1 MRIIGVLAFVI
12 ALLLSV
18 MIHEFGHYITAKK
31 YGMRVS
37 EFFLGFGKRLW
48 SFTRGETEFG
58 IKAIPAGGYCR
69 IEGMTATDEMPIG
82 EESRAFYKATSGRKL
97 VVLGAGSFL
106 HFVLGFIILL
116 IIFAGIGVSKPTNTI
131 TDISACV
138 PRLNAACADTDP
150 KSPALLA
157 GLQAG
162 DVITSLN
169 GVAVNNWAQD
179 VEIIRESA
187 GKELVIEIERDGQ
200 SQTISVVAATR
211 VVDGKEYGFLG
222 IVNGYELVR
231 DAPFTS
237 IKNSAIV
244 SWDFIS
250 GAVKAIISLPSKI
263 PALWGATI
271 SGTERDP
278 NGLVGIVGVA
288 QVTGQAASSDGLSTS
303 ERIQTFLLII
313 ASLNFFV
320 GVFNLLP
327 ILPLDGGHMAVA
339 IADEVRA
346 FIARIRGRA
355 RPEGINVNKL
365 APFTMVVFVLLAAL
379 TVLLL
384 AADIINPI
392 RVNF

>member
-1 MRIIGVLAFVI
+1 MKIVGVLAFII

-69 IEGMTATDEMPIG
+69 IEGMTATDEMPPG
-82 EESRAFYKATSGRKL
+82 EESRAFFKANSGRKL

-116 IIFAGIGVSKPTNTI
+116 IIFAGIGTAKPTTTI
-131 TDISACV
+131 SEISSCV

-150 KSPALLA
+150 KSPALIA

-169 GVAVNNWAQD
+169 GVPVNNWAKD
-179 VEIIRESA
+179 VEVIRTSA
-187 GKELVIEIERDGQ
+187 GKELVIEFERNGQ
-200 SQTISVVAATR
+200 AQTISVMAATR
-211 VVDGKEYGFLG
+211 IIDGKEYGFLG
-222 IVNGYELVR
+222 IVNEVELVR

-237 IKNSAIV
+237 IKNSALV

-263 PALWGATI
+263 PALWGATV

-288 QVTGQAASSDGLSTS
+288 QVTGQAASTDGLSTS

-346 FIARIRGRA
+346 LLARIRGRS

-384 AADIINPI
+384 AADIVNPI
-392 RVNF
+392 QVNL

>member
-1 MRIIGVLAFVI
+1 MKIIGILAFVI
-12 ALLLSV
+12 ALLASV

-69 IEGMTATDEMPIG
+69 IEGMTATDVMPAG
-82 EESRAFYKATSGRKL
+82 EESRAFFKATSGRKL

-106 HFVLGFIILL
+106 HFVLGFVILL
-116 IIFAGIGVSKPTNTI
+116 IIFAGIGTSKPTTTI
-131 TDISACV
+131 SEISKCVPQSNSACTQ
-138 PRLNAACADTDP
+138 ADP
-150 KSPALLA
+150 KSPALIA
-157 GLQAG
+157 GLQPG

-169 GVAVNNWAQD
+169 GIPVNNWSKD
-179 VEIIRESA
+179 VEIIRSSA
-187 GKELVIEIERDGQ
+187 GKEIAIEIERNGEVQ
-200 SQTISVVAATR
+200 SLSVLGATR
-211 VVDGKEYGFLG
+211 VVDGKKYGFLG
-222 IVNGYELVR
+222 IVNEYVLVR
-231 DAPFTS
+231 DTPFTS
-237 IKNSAIV
+237 IKNSALV
-244 SWDFIS
+244 SWDFIGS
-250 GAVKAIISLPSKI
+250 SAKAIISLPSKI
-263 PALWGATI
+263 PALWGATV

-288 QVTGQAASSDGLSTS
+288 QVSGQAVSTEGLSNS

-346 FIARIRGRA
+346 FFARIRGKA
-355 RPEGINVNKL
+355 RPDGINVNKL
-365 APFTMVVFVLLAAL
+365 APVTMVVFILLAAL

-384 AADIINPI
+384 AADILNPVQ
-392 RVNF
+392 VNL

>member
-1 MRIIGVLAFVI
+1 MKIIGVLAFII

-69 IEGMTATDEMPIG
+69 IEGMTATDEMPPG
-82 EESRAFYKATSGRKL
+82 EESRAFFKANSGRKL

-116 IIFAGIGVSKPTNTI
+116 IIFAGIGTAKPTTTI
-131 TDISACV
+131 SEISSCV
-138 PRLNAACADTDP
+138 PRLNATCADTDP
-150 KSPALLA
+150 KSPALIA

-169 GVAVNNWAQD
+169 GVPVNNWAKD
-179 VEIIRESA
+179 VEVIRTSA
-187 GKELVIEIERDGQ
+187 GKELVIEFERNGQ
-200 SQTISVVAATR
+200 AQSISVMAATR
-211 VVDGKEYGFLG
+211 IIEGKEYGFLG
-222 IVNGYELVR
+222 IVNEFELVR

-237 IKNSAIV
+237 IKNSALV

-263 PALWGATI
+263 PALWGATV

-288 QVTGQAASSDGLSTS
+288 QVTGQAASTDGLSAS
-303 ERIQTFLLII
+303 ERFQTFLLII

-346 FIARIRGRA
+346 LFARIRGKA

-384 AADIINPI
+384 AADIVNPI
-392 RVNF
+392 QVNL

>member
-1 MRIIGVLAFVI
+1 MKIIGVLAFII

-69 IEGMTATDEMPIG
+69 IEGMTATDEMPPG
-82 EESRAFYKATSGRKL
+82 EESRAFFKANSGHKL

-116 IIFAGIGVSKPTNTI
+116 IIFAGIGTAKPTTTI
-131 TDISACV
+131 SEISSCV

-150 KSPALLA
+150 KSPALIA

-169 GVAVNNWAQD
+169 GVPVNNWAKD
-179 VEIIRESA
+179 VEVIRTSA
-187 GKELVIEIERDGQ
+187 GKELVIEFERNGQ
-200 SQTISVVAATR
+200 AQSISVMAATR
-211 VVDGKEYGFLG
+211 IIEGKEYGFLG
-222 IVNGYELVR
+222 IVNEFELVR

-237 IKNSAIV
+237 IKNSALV

-263 PALWGATI
+263 PALWGATV

-288 QVTGQAASSDGLSTS
+288 QVTGQAASTDGLSAS

-346 FIARIRGRA
+346 LFARIRGRA

-384 AADIINPI
+384 AADIVNPI
-392 RVNF
+392 QVNL

>member
-1 MRIIGVLAFVI
+1 MRVIGVLAFVI
-12 ALLLSV
+12 ALLFSV
-18 MIHEFGHYITAKK
+18 MIHEFGHYITAKR

-37 EFFLGFGKRLW
+37 EFFLGFGKKIW

-58 IKAIPAGGYCR
+58 LKAIPAGGYCR
-69 IEGMTATDEMPIG
+69 IEGMSATDEMPIG
-82 EESRAFYKATSGRKL
+82 EESRAFYSASSGRKL
-97 VVLGAGSFL
+97 IVLGAGSFL

-116 IIFAGIGVSKPTNTI
+116 IIFAGIGTAKPTTTI
-131 TDISACV
+131 AEISACV

-169 GVAVNNWAQD
+169 GVPVSNWAKD
-179 VEIIRESA
+179 VEIIRTSA
-187 GKELVIEIERDGQ
+187 GRELVIEIERDGQ
-200 SQTISVVAATR
+200 KQSFSAIAATR

-222 IVNGYELVR
+222 IVNEFQLVR

-263 PALWGATI
+263 PALWGATV

-339 IADEVRA
+339 IADEIRA
-346 FIARIRGRA
+346 LFARIRGRA

-365 APFTMVVFVLLAAL
+365 APFTMVIFVLLAAL

-392 RVNF
+392 RINF

>member
-1 MRIIGVLAFVI
+1 MKIIGVLAFVI

-18 MIHEFGHYITAKK
+18 MIHEFGHYITAKR

-37 EFFLGFGKRLW
+37 EFFLGFGKRIW

-69 IEGMTATDEMPIG
+69 IEGMSATDEMPPG
-82 EESRAFYKATSGRKL
+82 EESRAFFKASSGRKL
-97 VVLGAGSFL
+97 IVLGAGSFL

-116 IIFAGIGVSKPTNTI
+116 IIFAGIGTSKPTTTI
-131 TDISACV
+131 SEISACV
-138 PRLNAACADTDP
+138 PRINAACTESDP
-150 KSPALLA
+150 KSPALLS

-169 GVAVNNWAQD
+169 GVPVNNWAKD
-179 VEIIRESA
+179 VEIIRNSA
-187 GKELVIEIERDGQ
+187 GKEILIEIERNGQ
-200 SQTISVVAATR
+200 VQTISIIAATR

-231 DAPFTS
+231 DAPFIS

-263 PALWGATI
+263 PALWGATV
-271 SGTERDP
+271 SGADRDP

-288 QVTGQAASSDGLSTS
+288 QVTGQAASSEGLSTS

-346 FIARIRGRA
+346 IVARIRGRA

-392 RVNF
+392 QVNF

>member
-1 MRIIGVLAFVI
+1 MKIIGVLAFVI

-18 MIHEFGHYITAKK
+18 MIHEFGHYITAKR

-37 EFFLGFGKRLW
+37 EFFLGFGKKLW

-58 IKAIPAGGYCR
+58 LKAIPAGGYCR
-69 IEGMTATDEMPIG
+69 IEGMTATDEMPPG
-82 EESRAFYKATSGRKL
+82 EESRAFFKANSGRKL
-97 VVLGAGSFL
+97 IVLGAGSFL

-116 IIFAGIGVSKPTNTI
+116 IIFAGIGTSKPTNTI

-138 PRLNAACADTDP
+138 PRLNSACTESDP

-169 GVAVNNWAQD
+169 GVPVNNWAKD

-187 GKELVIEIERDGQ
+187 GKELVIEIERNGQ

-211 VVDGKEYGFLG
+211 VVDGKKYGFLG

-263 PALWGATI
+263 PALWGATV

-303 ERIQTFLLII
+303 ERMQTFLLII

-365 APFTMVVFVLLAAL
+365 APFTMVVFALLAAL

-392 RVNF
+392 QVNF

>member
-1 MRIIGVLAFVI
+1 MKIVGVLAFII

-69 IEGMTATDEMPIG
+69 IEGMTATDEMPPG
-82 EESRAFYKATSGRKL
+82 EESRAFFKANSGRKL

-116 IIFAGIGVSKPTNTI
+116 IIFAGIGTAKPTTTI
-131 TDISACV
+131 SEISSCV

-150 KSPALLA
+150 KSPALIA

-169 GVAVNNWAQD
+169 GVPVNNWAKD
-179 VEIIRESA
+179 VEVIRTSA
-187 GKELVIEIERDGQ
+187 GKELVIEFERNGQ
-200 SQTISVVAATR
+200 AQTISVMAATR
-211 VVDGKEYGFLG
+211 IIDGKEYGFLG
-222 IVNGYELVR
+222 IVNEVELVR

-237 IKNSAIV
+237 IKNSALV

-263 PALWGATI
+263 PALWGATV

-288 QVTGQAASSDGLSTS
+288 QVTGQAASTDGLSTS

-346 FIARIRGRA
+346 FFARIRGRS

-384 AADIINPI
+384 AADIVNPI
-392 RVNF
+392 QVNL

>member
-1 MRIIGVLAFVI
+1 MKIIGVLAFVI

-18 MIHEFGHYITAKK
+18 MIHEFGHYITAKR

-37 EFFLGFGKRLW
+37 EFFLGFGKRIW

-69 IEGMTATDEMPIG
+69 IEGMSATDEMPPG
-82 EESRAFYKATSGRKL
+82 EESRAFFKASSGRKL
-97 VVLGAGSFL
+97 IVLGAGSFL

-116 IIFAGIGVSKPTNTI
+116 IIFAGIGTSKPTTTI
-131 TDISACV
+131 SEISACV
-138 PRLNAACADTDP
+138 PRINAACTESDP
-150 KSPALLA
+150 KSPALLS

-169 GVAVNNWAQD
+169 GVPVNNWAKD
-179 VEIIRESA
+179 VEIIRNSA
-187 GKELVIEIERDGQ
+187 GKEILIEIERNGQ
-200 SQTISVVAATR
+200 VQTISVIAATR

-263 PALWGATI
+263 PALWGATV
-271 SGTERDP
+271 SGADRDP

-288 QVTGQAASSDGLSTS
+288 QVTGQAASSEGLSTS

-339 IADEVRA
+339 VADEVRA
-346 FIARIRGRA
+346 IVARIRGRA

-392 RVNF
+392 QVNF

>member
-1 MRIIGVLAFVI
+1 MKIVGVLAFII

-69 IEGMTATDEMPIG
+69 IEGMTATDEMPPG
-82 EESRAFYKATSGRKL
+82 EESRAFFKANSGRKL

-116 IIFAGIGVSKPTNTI
+116 IIFAGIGTAKPTTTI
-131 TDISACV
+131 SEISSCV

-150 KSPALLA
+150 KSPALIA

-169 GVAVNNWAQD
+169 GGPVNNWAKD
-179 VEIIRESA
+179 VEVIRTSA
-187 GKELVIEIERDGQ
+187 GKELVIEFERNGQ
-200 SQTISVVAATR
+200 AQTISVMAATR
-211 VVDGKEYGFLG
+211 IIDGKEYGFLG
-222 IVNGYELVR
+222 IVNEVELVR

-237 IKNSAIV
+237 IKNSALV

-263 PALWGATI
+263 PALWGATV

-288 QVTGQAASSDGLSTS
+288 QVTGQAASTDGLSTS

-346 FIARIRGRA
+346 FFARIRGRS
-355 RPEGINVNKL
+355 RPEGINVNRL

-384 AADIINPI
+384 AADIVNPI
-392 RVNF
+392 QVNL

>member
-1 MRIIGVLAFVI
+1 MKIIGVLAFVI

-18 MIHEFGHYITAKK
+18 MIHEFGHYITAKR

-37 EFFLGFGKRLW
+37 EFFLGFGKRIW

-69 IEGMTATDEMPIG
+69 IEGMSATDEMPPG
-82 EESRAFYKATSGRKL
+82 EESRAFFKASSGRKL
-97 VVLGAGSFL
+97 IVLGAGSFL

-116 IIFAGIGVSKPTNTI
+116 IIFAGIGTSKPTTTI
-131 TDISACV
+131 SEISACV
-138 PRLNAACADTDP
+138 PRINAACTESDP
-150 KSPALLA
+150 KSPALLS

-169 GVAVNNWAQD
+169 GVPVNNWAKD
-179 VEIIRESA
+179 VEIIRNSA
-187 GKELVIEIERDGQ
+187 GKEILIEIERNGQ
-200 SQTISVVAATR
+200 VQTISVIAATR

-263 PALWGATI
+263 PALWGATV
-271 SGTERDP
+271 SGADRDP
-278 NGLVGIVGVA
+278 NGLVGMVGVA
-288 QVTGQAASSDGLSTS
+288 QVTGQAASSEGLSTS

-346 FIARIRGRA
+346 IVARIRGRA

-392 RVNF
+392 QVNF

>member
-18 MIHEFGHYITAKK
+18 MIHEFGHYITAKR

-58 IKAIPAGGYCR
+58 LKAIPAGGYCR
-69 IEGMTATDEMPIG
+69 IEGMTATDEMPPG
-82 EESRAFYKATSGRKL
+82 EESRAFFRASSGRKL
-97 VVLGAGSFL
+97 IVLGAGSFL

-116 IIFAGIGVSKPTNTI
+116 IIFAGIGTAKPTSTI
-131 TDISACV
+131 SEISACV

-162 DVITSLN
+162 DVITSIN
-169 GVAVNNWAQD
+169 GMPVNDWAKD
-179 VEIIRESA
+179 VEVIRTSA
-187 GKELVIEIERDGQ
+187 GKELIIDIERNGQ
-200 SQTISVVAATR
+200 PQTISVVAATR

-222 IVNGYELVR
+222 IVNESKLVR
-231 DAPFTS
+231 NAPFTS

-263 PALWGATI
+263 PALWGATV

-339 IADEVRA
+339 IYEGTRRR
-346 FIARIRGRA
+346 IANLRGQSD
-355 RPEGINVNKL
+355 PGPVDVEKL
-365 APFTMVVFVLLAAL
+365 TPITMVVFILLAFL
-379 TVLLL
+379 TLLL
-384 AADIINPI
+384 LFADIFNPI
-392 RVNF
+392 NLNL

>member
-1 MRIIGVLAFVI
+1 MRVIGVLAFVV
-12 ALLLSV
+12 ALLFSV

-138 PRLNAACADTDP
+138 PRVNAACADTDP

-157 GLQAG
+157 GLKAG

-169 GVAVNNWAQD
+169 GVAVNNWAKD

-187 GKELVIEIERDGQ
+187 GKELVIEIERNGQ

-346 FIARIRGRA
+346 FIARIQGRA

>member
-1 MRIIGVLAFVI
+1 MKIIGVLAFII

-69 IEGMTATDEMPIG
+69 IEGMTATDEMPPG
-82 EESRAFYKATSGRKL
+82 EESRAFFKANSGRKL

-116 IIFAGIGVSKPTNTI
+116 IIFAGIGTAKPTTTI
-131 TDISACV
+131 SEISSCV

-150 KSPALLA
+150 KSPALIA

-169 GVAVNNWAQD
+169 GVPVNNWAKD
-179 VEIIRESA
+179 VEVIRTSA
-187 GKELVIEIERDGQ
+187 GKELVIEFERNGQ
-200 SQTISVVAATR
+200 AQSISVMAATR
-211 VVDGKEYGFLG
+211 IIEGKEYGFLG
-222 IVNGYELVR
+222 IVNEFELVR

-237 IKNSAIV
+237 IKNSALV

-263 PALWGATI
+263 PALWGATV

-288 QVTGQAASSDGLSTS
+288 QVTGQAASTDGLSAS
-303 ERIQTFLLII
+303 ERFQTFLLII

-346 FIARIRGRA
+346 LFARIRGKA

-384 AADIINPI
+384 AADIVNPI
-392 RVNF
+392 QVNL

>member
-1 MRIIGVLAFVI
+1 MKIIGVLAFVI
-12 ALLLSV
+12 ALLISV

-37 EFFLGFGKRLW
+37 EFFLGFGKRIW
-48 SFTRGETEFG
+48 SFTKGETEFG

-69 IEGMTATDEMPIG
+69 IEGMTATDQMPAG
-82 EESRAFYKATSGRKL
+82 EESRAFFNANSGQKL

-106 HFVLGFIILL
+106 HFVLGFVILI
-116 IIFAGIGVSKPTNTI
+116 IIFAGIGTLQPTSK
-131 TDISACV
+131 ISQISECV
-138 PRLNAACADTDP
+138 PRQNVACADTDP
-150 KSPALLA
+150 RSPALLA
-157 GLQAG
+157 GLQKS

-169 GVAVNNWAQD
+169 GIPVSDWSKD
-179 VEIIRESA
+179 VEIIRNSA
-187 GKELVIEIERDGQ
+187 GKELIIEIERHGQ
-200 SQTISVVAATR
+200 PQSISVVPATR
-211 VVDGKEYGFLG
+211 VIDGKNYGFLG
-222 IVNGYELVR
+222 IVNEFVMVR
-231 DAPFTS
+231 ETPFTS
-237 IKNSAIV
+237 IKNAAVV

-250 GAVKAIISLPSKI
+250 RSVKAIISLPSKI
-263 PALWGATI
+263 PALWGATV

-288 QVTGQAASSDGLSTS
+288 QVSGQAVSTEGLSTA
-303 ERIQTFLLII
+303 ERVQTFLLII

-346 FIARIRGRA
+346 LFARIRGRA
-355 RPEGINVNKL
+355 RPEGIDVNKL
-365 APFTMVVFVLLAAL
+365 APITMVVFVLLAAL

-384 AADIINPI
+384 AADILNPVQ
-392 RVNF
+392 VNL

>member
-1 MRIIGVLAFVI
+1 MRIIGVLAFII

-18 MIHEFGHYITAKK
+18 MVHEFGHYITAKR

-69 IEGMTATDEMPIG
+69 IEGMTATDEMPAG
-82 EESRAFYKATSGRKL
+82 EESRAFFKASSGRKL

-116 IIFAGIGVSKPTNTI
+116 IIFAGIGTLQPTAKI
-131 TDISACV
+131 AQISPCV
-138 PRLNAACADTDP
+138 PQLNAECTESDP
-150 KSPALLA
+150 QSPAALA
-157 GLQAG
+157 GLQKS

-169 GVAVNNWAQD
+169 GIPVSNWAKD
-179 VEIIRESA
+179 VEVIRNSA
-187 GKELVIEIERDGQ
+187 GKELIIEFERNGQ
-200 SQTISVVAATR
+200 PLTITVTPATR
-211 VVDGKEYGFLG
+211 VIEGKDYGFLG
-222 IVNGYELVR
+222 IVNEAIMVR
-231 DAPFTS
+231 QAPFNS
-237 IKNSAIV
+237 IKNSVLV

-250 GAVKAIISLPSKI
+250 SSVKAIISLPSKI
-263 PALWGATI
+263 PALWGATV
-271 SGTERDP
+271 SGAERDP

-288 QVTGQAASSDGLSTS
+288 QVSGQAVSSEGLTNA

-339 IADEVRA
+339 IADEIRA
-346 FIARIRGRA
+346 AIARIRGRA
-355 RPEGINVNKL
+355 RPQGINVNKL
-365 APFTMVVFVLLAAL
+365 APITMVVFVLLAAL

-384 AADIINPI
+384 AADILNPVQ
-392 RVNF
+392 VNL

>member
-1 MRIIGVLAFVI
+1 MKIIGVLAFVI

-18 MIHEFGHYITAKK
+18 MIHEFGHYLTAKR

-69 IEGMTATDEMPIG
+69 IEGMTATDEMPPG
-82 EESRAFYKATSGRKL
+82 EESRAFYRANSGQKL

-116 IIFAGIGVSKPTNTI
+116 IIFAGIGTSKPTTTI
-131 TDISACV
+131 AEISPCVPKLNSACTDSD
-138 PRLNAACADTDP
+138 PR
-150 KSPALLA
+150 SPALIA

-169 GVAVNNWAQD
+169 GVPVNKWAKD
-179 VEIIRESA
+179 VEVIRNSA
-187 GKELVIEIERDGQ
+187 GKELVVEIERNGQ
-200 SQTISVVAATR
+200 PQTFSVTAATR
-211 VVDGKEYGFLG
+211 VIDGKEYGFLG
-222 IVNGYELVR
+222 IVNEFQLVR

-237 IKNSAIV
+237 IKNSAVV
-244 SWDFIS
+244 SWEFIS

-263 PALWGATI
+263 PALWGATV

-303 ERIQTFLLII
+303 ERVQTFLLII
-313 ASLNFFV
+313 ASL
-320 GVFNLLP
+320 
-327 ILPLDGGHMAVA
+327 
-339 IADEVRA
+339 
-346 FIARIRGRA
+346 
-355 RPEGINVNKL
+355 
-365 APFTMVVFVLLAAL
+365 
-379 TVLLL
+379 
-384 AADIINPI
+384 
-392 RVNF
+392 

>member
-18 MIHEFGHYITAKK
+18 MIHEFGHYITAKR

-58 IKAIPAGGYCR
+58 LKAIPAGGYCR
-69 IEGMTATDEMPIG
+69 IEGMTATDEMPPG
-82 EESRAFYKATSGRKL
+82 EESRAFFRASSGRKL
-97 VVLGAGSFL
+97 IVLGAGSFL

-116 IIFAGIGVSKPTNTI
+116 IIFAGIGTAKPTTTI
-131 TDISACV
+131 SEISECV

-162 DVITSLN
+162 DVITSIN
-169 GVAVNNWAQD
+169 GMPVNDWAKD
-179 VEIIRESA
+179 VEVIRTSA
-187 GKELVIEIERDGQ
+187 GKELIIDIERNGQ
-200 SQTISVVAATR
+200 PQTISVVAATR

-222 IVNGYELVR
+222 IVNESKLVR
-231 DAPFTS
+231 NAPFTS

-263 PALWGATI
+263 PALWGATV

-346 FIARIRGRA
+346 LIARIRGRA

-365 APFTMVVFVLLAAL
+365 APFTMVIFVLLAAL

-392 RVNF
+392 QVNF

>member
-1 MRIIGVLAFVI
+1 MKIIGVLAFVF
-12 ALLLSV
+12 ALLASV

-48 SFTRGETEFG
+48 SFTKGETEFG

-69 IEGMTATDEMPIG
+69 IEGMTATDEMPTG
-82 EESRAFYKATSGRKL
+82 EESRAFFKASSGRKL

-116 IIFAGIGVSKPTNTI
+116 IIFAGIGTLQATSTI
-131 TDISACV
+131 SQISECV
-138 PRLNAACADTDP
+138 PRPNAACADTDP
-150 KSPALLA
+150 RSPALLV
-157 GLQAG
+157 GLQKS

-169 GVAVNNWAQD
+169 GIPVSNWSKD
-179 VEIIRESA
+179 VEIIRSSA
-187 GKELVIEIERDGQ
+187 GKELIIEIERNGQ
-200 SQTISVVAATR
+200 PQSISVVPATR
-211 VVDGKEYGFLG
+211 VVDGKNYGFLG
-222 IVNGYELVR
+222 IVNEYVMVR
-231 DAPFTS
+231 ETPFSS
-237 IKNSAIV
+237 IKNSALV

-250 GAVKAIISLPSKI
+250 SSLKAIISLPSKI
-263 PALWGATI
+263 PALWGATV

-288 QVTGQAASSDGLSTS
+288 QVSGQAVSTEGLSTA

-339 IADEVRA
+339 IADEIRA
-346 FIARIRGRA
+346 LFARIRGKA

-365 APFTMVVFVLLAAL
+365 APVTMVVFVLLAAL

-384 AADIINPI
+384 AADILNPVQ
-392 RVNF
+392 VNL

>member
-18 MIHEFGHYITAKK
+18 MIHEFGHYITAKR

-58 IKAIPAGGYCR
+58 LKAIPAGGYCR
-69 IEGMTATDEMPIG
+69 IEGMTATDEMPPG
-82 EESRAFYKATSGRKL
+82 EESRAFFRASSGRKL
-97 VVLGAGSFL
+97 IVLGAGSFL

-116 IIFAGIGVSKPTNTI
+116 IIFAGIGTAKSTTTI
-131 TDISACV
+131 SEISACV

-162 DVITSLN
+162 DVITSIN
-169 GVAVNNWAQD
+169 GIPVNNWAKD
-179 VEIIRESA
+179 VEVIRKSA
-187 GKELVIEIERDGQ
+187 GKELIIEIERNGQ
-200 SQTISVVAATR
+200 RQTISVVAATR
-211 VVDGKEYGFLG
+211 VVDGQEYGFLG
-222 IVNGYELVR
+222 IVNESKLVR
-231 DAPFTS
+231 NAPFTS

-263 PALWGATI
+263 PALWGATV

-365 APFTMVVFVLLAAL
+365 APFTMVIFVLLAAL
-379 TVLLL
+379 TALLL

-392 RVNF
+392 QVNF

>member
-1 MRIIGVLAFVI
+1 MKIVGVLAFII

-69 IEGMTATDEMPIG
+69 IEGMTATDEMPPG
-82 EESRAFYKATSGRKL
+82 EESRAFFKANSGRKL

-116 IIFAGIGVSKPTNTI
+116 IIFAGIGTAKPTTI
-131 TDISACV
+131 ISEISSCV

-150 KSPALLA
+150 KSPALIA

-169 GVAVNNWAQD
+169 GVPVNNWAKD
-179 VEIIRESA
+179 VEVIRTSA
-187 GKELVIEIERDGQ
+187 GKELVIEFERNGQ
-200 SQTISVVAATR
+200 AQTISVMAATR
-211 VVDGKEYGFLG
+211 IIDGKEYGFLG
-222 IVNGYELVR
+222 IVNEVELVR

-237 IKNSAIV
+237 IKNSALV

-263 PALWGATI
+263 PALWGATV

-288 QVTGQAASSDGLSTS
+288 QVTGQAASTDGLSTS

-346 FIARIRGRA
+346 FLARIRGRS

-384 AADIINPI
+384 AADIVNPI
-392 RVNF
+392 QVNL

>member
-18 MIHEFGHYITAKK
+18 MIHEFGHYITAKR

-58 IKAIPAGGYCR
+58 LKAIPAGGYCR
-69 IEGMTATDEMPIG
+69 IEGMTATDEMPPG
-82 EESRAFYKATSGRKL
+82 EESRAFFRASSGRKL
-97 VVLGAGSFL
+97 IVLGAGSFL

-116 IIFAGIGVSKPTNTI
+116 IIFAGIGTAKSTTTI
-131 TDISACV
+131 SEISACV

-162 DVITSLN
+162 DVITSIN
-169 GVAVNNWAQD
+169 GIPVNNWAKD
-179 VEIIRESA
+179 VEVIRKSA
-187 GKELVIEIERDGQ
+187 GKELIIEIERNGQ
-200 SQTISVVAATR
+200 RQTISVVAATR
-211 VVDGKEYGFLG
+211 VVDGQEYGFLG
-222 IVNGYELVR
+222 IVNESKLVR
-231 DAPFTS
+231 NAPFTS

-263 PALWGATI
+263 PALWGATV

-365 APFTMVVFVLLAAL
+365 APFTMVIFVLLAAL

-392 RVNF
+392 QVNF

>member
-1 MRIIGVLAFVI
+1 MKIIGVLAFVI

-18 MIHEFGHYITAKK
+18 MIHEFGHYLTAKR

-69 IEGMTATDEMPIG
+69 IEGMTASDEMPPG
-82 EESRAFYKATSGRKL
+82 EESRAFYRANSGQKL

-116 IIFAGIGVSKPTNTI
+116 IIFAGIGTSKPTTTI
-131 TDISACV
+131 AEISPCVPKLNSACTDSD
-138 PRLNAACADTDP
+138 PR
-150 KSPALLA
+150 SPALIA

-169 GVAVNNWAQD
+169 GVPVNNWAKD
-179 VEIIRESA
+179 VEVIRNSA
-187 GKELVIEIERDGQ
+187 GKELVVEIERNGQ
-200 SQTISVVAATR
+200 PQTFSVTAATR
-211 VVDGKEYGFLG
+211 VIDGKEYGFLG
-222 IVNGYELVR
+222 IVNEFQLVR

-237 IKNSAIV
+237 IKNSAVV
-244 SWDFIS
+244 SWEFIS

-263 PALWGATI
+263 PALWGATV

-303 ERIQTFLLII
+303 ERVQTFLLII

-346 FIARIRGRA
+346 LYARIRGRS

-384 AADIINPI
+384 AADIVNPI

>member
-1 MRIIGVLAFVI
+1 MKIIGVLAFVI
-12 ALLLSV
+12 ALLISV

-37 EFFLGFGKRLW
+37 EFFLGFGKRIW

-69 IEGMTATDEMPIG
+69 IEGMTATDEMPAG
-82 EESRAFYKATSGRKL
+82 EESRAFFKANSGQKL

-106 HFVLGFIILL
+106 HFVLGFVILI
-116 IIFAGIGVSKPTNTI
+116 IIFAGIGTLQPTSTI
-131 TDISACV
+131 SQISECV
-138 PRLNAACADTDP
+138 PRQNLACADTDP
-150 KSPALLA
+150 RSPALLA
-157 GLQAG
+157 GLQKS

-169 GVAVNNWAQD
+169 GIPVSDWAKD
-179 VEIIRESA
+179 VEIIRNSA
-187 GKELVIEIERDGQ
+187 GKELIIEIERNGQ
-200 SQTISVVAATR
+200 AQSISVVPATR
-211 VVDGKEYGFLG
+211 VIDGKNYGFLG
-222 IVNGYELVR
+222 IVNEFVMVR
-231 DAPFTS
+231 ETPFIS
-237 IKNSAIV
+237 IKNAALV

-250 GAVKAIISLPSKI
+250 SSVKAIISLPSKI
-263 PALWGATI
+263 PALWGATV

-288 QVTGQAASSDGLSTS
+288 QVSGQAVSTEGLSTA
-303 ERIQTFLLII
+303 ERVQTFLLII

-346 FIARIRGRA
+346 LFARIRGRA
-355 RPEGINVNKL
+355 RPDGIDVNKL
-365 APFTMVVFVLLAAL
+365 APITMVVFVLLAAL

-384 AADIINPI
+384 AADILNPVQ
-392 RVNF
+392 VNL

>member
-1 MRIIGVLAFVI
+1 MKIIGVLAFVI

-18 MIHEFGHYITAKK
+18 MIHEFGHYITAKR

-37 EFFLGFGKRLW
+37 EFFLGFGKKLW

-58 IKAIPAGGYCR
+58 LKAIPAGGYCR
-69 IEGMTATDEMPIG
+69 IEGMTATDEMPPG
-82 EESRAFYKATSGRKL
+82 EESRAFFKAHSGRKL
-97 VVLGAGSFL
+97 IVLGAGSFL

-116 IIFAGIGVSKPTNTI
+116 IIFAGIGTSKATNTI
-131 TDISACV
+131 ADISACV
-138 PRLNAACADTDP
+138 PRLNAACAESDP

-169 GVAVNNWAQD
+169 GVPVRNWAKD
-179 VEIIRESA
+179 VEVIRESA
-187 GKELVIEIERDGQ
+187 GKELVIEIERNGQ

-237 IKNSAIV
+237 IKNSAVV
-244 SWDFIS
+244 SWDFLS

-263 PALWGATI
+263 PALWGATV

-288 QVTGQAASSDGLSTS
+288 QVTGQAASSDGLSSS

-346 FIARIRGRA
+346 LIARIRGRA

-392 RVNF
+392 QVNF

>member
-1 MRIIGVLAFVI
+1 MKIIGILAFVI
-12 ALLLSV
+12 ALLASV

-69 IEGMTATDEMPIG
+69 IEGMTATDVMPAG
-82 EESRAFYKATSGRKL
+82 EESRAFFKATSGRKL

-106 HFVLGFIILL
+106 HFVLGFVILL
-116 IIFAGIGVSKPTNTI
+116 IIFAGIGTSKPTTTI
-131 TDISACV
+131 SEISKCVPQSNSACTQ
-138 PRLNAACADTDP
+138 ADP
-150 KSPALLA
+150 KSPALIA
-157 GLQAG
+157 GLQPG

-169 GVAVNNWAQD
+169 GIPVNNWSKD
-179 VEIIRESA
+179 VEIIRSSA
-187 GKELVIEIERDGQ
+187 GKEIAIEIERNGEVQ
-200 SQTISVVAATR
+200 SLSVLAATR
-211 VVDGKEYGFLG
+211 VVDGKKYGFLG
-222 IVNGYELVR
+222 IVNEYVLVR
-231 DAPFTS
+231 DTPFTS
-237 IKNSAIV
+237 IKNSALV
-244 SWDFIS
+244 SWDFIGS
-250 GAVKAIISLPSKI
+250 SAKAIISLPSKI
-263 PALWGATI
+263 PALWGATV

-288 QVTGQAASSDGLSTS
+288 QVSGQAVSTEGLSNS

-346 FIARIRGRA
+346 FFARIRGKA
-355 RPEGINVNKL
+355 RPDGINVNKL
-365 APFTMVVFVLLAAL
+365 APVTMVVFILLAAL

-384 AADIINPI
+384 AADILNPVQ
-392 RVNF
+392 VNL

>member
-1 MRIIGVLAFVI
+1 MKIIGILAFVI
-12 ALLLSV
+12 ALLASV

-69 IEGMTATDEMPIG
+69 IEGMTATDVMPAG
-82 EESRAFYKATSGRKL
+82 EESRAFFKATSGRKL

-106 HFVLGFIILL
+106 HFVLGFVILL
-116 IIFAGIGVSKPTNTI
+116 TIFAGIGTSKPTNTI
-131 TDISACV
+131 SEISQCVPQSNSACKQG
-138 PRLNAACADTDP
+138 DP
-150 KSPALLA
+150 KSPALIA

-169 GVAVNNWAQD
+169 GIPVNNWSKD
-179 VEIIRESA
+179 VEIIRSSA
-187 GKELVIEIERDGQ
+187 GKEIAIEIERDGEVQ
-200 SQTISVVAATR
+200 NLSVVAATR

-222 IVNGYELVR
+222 IVNEYVLVR
-231 DAPFTS
+231 DTPFTS
-237 IKNSAIV
+237 IKNSALV
-244 SWDFIS
+244 SWDFIGS
-250 GAVKAIISLPSKI
+250 SAKAIVSLPSKI
-263 PALWGATI
+263 PALWGATV
-271 SGTERDP
+271 SGAERDP

-288 QVTGQAASSDGLSTS
+288 QVSGQAVSTEGLSNS

-339 IADEVRA
+339 IADEIRA
-346 FIARIRGRA
+346 FFARIRGKA
-355 RPEGINVNKL
+355 RPDGINVNKL
-365 APFTMVVFVLLAAL
+365 APVTMVVFVLLAAL

-384 AADIINPI
+384 AADILNPVQ
-392 RVNF
+392 VNL